1 MRTQG
6 TITNE
11 DVAWDLMSIRMYTV
25 GPALAADL
33 CPCGALVT
41 HRIDTPIKSLNE
53 TCNVYLPC
61 GHACVWNL
69 RASASKRLLVA
80 PDVLTRLLLSL

>member
-1 MRTQG
+1 MRMQG
-6 TITNE
+6 TLTDE
-11 DVAWDLMSIRMYTV
+11 DVVWDHPSIRIHRV

-33 CPCGALVT
+33 CPCGTLVT
-41 HRIDTPIKSLNE
+41 HRIDTPIKSPSE

-61 GHACVWNL
+61 GHACVWSL
-69 RASASKRLLVA
+69 LSSTSKRLLVA

>member
-6 TITNE
+6 TLTDA
-11 DVAWDLMSIRMYTV
+11 DVAWDHPSIRMYEV